1 MYSHYLEELTVPLT
15 ELKAAHDGKQVTVGG
30 VVVDMREILT
40 KKGDKMA
47 FVKIEDK
54 FGDIEVILF
63 PSVYQQTLGIWE
75 RDHVILMR
83 GKVNARGRDGM
94 LTDELKIMVDDARE
108 ITFEQAQAYKVRGR
122 KLKVPKIV
130 KGAKLAAIKGPG
142 AAVASAVRSSNTDF
156 NDSVPSPG
164 ETMMSVPERV
174 YIRIISANDNA
185 MLMAL
190 KQAIDEYQG
199 STEVVLVLGADNQK
213 QIVKL
218 PGGMT
223 KAQPALERLQL
234 LVGRDNVKI
243 H

>member
-1 MYSHYLEELTVPLT
+1 
-15 ELKAAHDGKQVTVGG
+15 
-30 VVVDMREILT
+30 
-40 KKGDKMA
+40 
-47 FVKIEDK
+47 
-54 FGDIEVILF
+54 
-63 PSVYQQTLGIWE
+63 
-75 RDHVILMR
+75 
-83 GKVNARGRDGM
+83 
-94 LTDELKIMVDDARE
+94 
-108 ITFEQAQAYKVRGR
+108 
-122 KLKVPKIV
+122 
-130 KGAKLAAIKGPG
+130 
-142 AAVASAVRSSNTDF
+142 
-156 NDSVPSPG
+156 
-164 ETMMSVPERV
+164 MMSVPERV